1 MRRYLLLAAL
11 LAGACADDGSLDAR
25 MKPMVGTTE
34 PALVAAMGRAP
45 DANSET
51 VPGVRLLQWRWQKEY
66 AIPDQMLGY
75 TYAGGTIRPIP
86 STPTGMMREACLAEW
101 TVENGV
107 ATRYR
112 WEGSDCSAMTAQ
124 PAAR

>member
-1 MRRYLLLAAL
+1 
-11 LAGACADDGSLDAR
+11 
-25 MKPMVGTTE
+25 
-34 PALVAAMGRAP
+34 
-45 DANSET
+45 
-51 VPGVRLLQWRWQKEY
+51 
-66 AIPDQMLGY
+66 
-75 TYAGGTIRPIP
+75 
-86 STPTGMMREACLAEW
+86 MREACLAEW